1 MHLFTAAAL
10 TYAAPRAPPHT
21 RAFTQDDYLGFA
33 PHVALQVPTFT
44 QDDYLG
50 FTSRHSLVGN
60 GTRLAWVE
68 KVRGTEKVF
77 AVDLASSTLP
87 VVIANYTDAE
97 GYSIGALTLDG
108 ESFWWTRAT
117 PSDTNPAAD
126 ADPGTEV
133 ETLTIKCP
141 TLQTC
146 DGRVQLVAK
155 HVLRAVQHGK
165 ATFATTEGGRIRISE
180 YDGTPGDPLTTLVRT
195 AGALAEGCTAANPP
209 LAWSPDGNTLAFSVF
224 RLDHSFIGL
233 YTRGER
239 RVRWLA
245 PSMDSDRCPVWS
257 PDGTRLA
264 FVRFRAASIMTPSN
278 GAGGGIAGWLHQAP
292 TFSVM
297 VADVAAPVAR
307 PHAARVPVAEA
318 FREVADGSYPGTG
331 ENGYGSRPLV
341 WTKDGLAL
349 VVGSEASGHVHLVSV
364 LAAGDVAL
372 GTNVTTPLTPTSSAS
387 CEAQSWSYAAD
398 ADALFVAQTCAD
410 VLGADALWIQRI
422 PASAG
427 GTVVNVTRADPNVA
441 VGMPSM
447 VALGGGG
454 VAYLASTHNAST
466 QVVAWRPS
474 QPAPTPLTADA
485 PPKAFSAFVRP
496 RLVSFPSLD
505 GKATIHAQLFEPAG
519 GASTAAAAIFTHGGS
534 QRQMYGAIHFSPTY
548 ANLYTACQQLVL
560 DHGITVLSINY
571 RSGVGYGRDFRLCGP
586 PAPVAPGERRCGSLG
601 ALEYDDVKAGRAY
614 IDGLFAKAPP
624 KVGIF
629 GLSYGGLNCLQ
640 ALSRDPASY
649 AAGVCNAPVFN
660 WVSQLR
666 YDGAKVFDPAP
677 ILPPFLHQLPVGP
690 TSTDATPGWPA
701 QSVQNAAVAYA
712 SSPASHMG
720 NITGPLL
727 LVHGDLDE
735 EVPYQESLSLAR
747 ALRSRLGPD
756 KLETLF
762 FPGECHGECAYA
774 NQLAAHEATAAFLA
788 RHLL

>member
-1 MHLFTAAAL
+1 MPHSADLRRESAARREAR
-10 TYAAPRAPPHT
+10 AA
-21 RAFTQDDYLGFA
+21 
-33 PHVALQVPTFT
+33 
-44 QDDYLG
+44 
-50 FTSRHSLVGN
+50 
-60 GTRLAWVE
+60 
-68 KVRGTEKVF
+68 RG
-77 AVDLASSTLP
+77 
-87 VVIANYTDAE
+87 
-97 GYSIGALTLDG
+97 
-108 ESFWWTRAT
+108 
-117 PSDTNPAAD
+117 
-126 ADPGTEV
+126 
-133 ETLTIKCP
+133 
-141 TLQTC
+141 
-146 DGRVQLVAK
+146 
-155 HVLRAVQHGK
+155 QHGK

-264 FVRFRAASIMTPSN
+264 FVRFRAASIMTPSD

-297 VADVAAPVAR
+297 VADVAAPPAR
-307 PHAARVPVAEA
+307 PHATRVPVAEA

-331 ENGYGSRPLV
+331 ENGYGSRPLL
-341 WTKDGLAL
+341 WTANGRAL

-364 LAAGDVAL
+364 LASGDVAL
-372 GTNVTTPLTPTSSAS
+372 GTNVTTPLTPQSSAS

-427 GTVVNVTRADPNVA
+427 GTVVNVTRAEPNVA

-519 GASTAAAAIFTHGGS
+519 GASAAAAAAIFTHGGS

-586 PAPVAPGERRCGSLG
+586 PAPGAPGERRCGSLG

-614 IDGLFAKAPP
+614 VDGLFAKAPP

-666 YDGAKVFDPAP
+666 YDGAKNSTRRRSCRRTCTSSPSARP
-677 ILPPFLHQLPVGP
+677 RPTRRRGGRRSRCRTRRWRTPRRRRATWATSRGRCCWSTATSTRRCPTRSRSRSRARCARASAP
-690 TSTDATPGWPA
+690 TS
-701 QSVQNAAVAYA
+701 SRRS
-712 SSPASHMG
+712 SSPASATASAPTRISWRRTRRRRRFWRG
-720 NITGPLL
+720 ICCELRRRPAVYKYNERSTAALQARARRSVSELTIGSAASACGVRATLNTPLSD
-727 LVHGDLDE
+727 GDLGFCRSF
-735 EVPYQESLSLAR
+735 P
-747 ALRSRLGPD
+747 AL
-756 KLETLF
+756 
-762 FPGECHGECAYA
+762 
-774 NQLAAHEATAAFLA
+774 
-788 RHLL
+788 

>member
-10 TYAAPRAPPHT
+10 TYAAPRTPS
-21 RAFTQDDYLGFA
+21 AFMQDDYLS
-33 PHVALQVPTFT
+33 
-44 QDDYLG
+44 

-68 KVRGTEKVF
+68 RSRGTEKIF
-77 AVDLASSTLP
+77 AVDLASSNPP
-87 VVIANYTDAE
+87 VVVANYTDAD

-146 DGRVQLVAK
+146 SGRVQLVAK
-155 HVLRAVQHGK
+155 HVLRAVSHGK

-264 FVRFRAASIMTPSN
+264 FVRFRAASIMTPSD

-297 VADVAAPVAR
+297 VANVAAPLAR
-307 PHAARVPVAEA
+307 PHATRVPVAEA

-341 WTKDGLAL
+341 WTANGRAL

-364 LAAGDVAL
+364 LASGDVAL
-372 GTNVTTPLTPTSSAS
+372 GTNVTTPLTPKSSAS
-387 CEAQSWSYAAD
+387 CEAQSWSYAAERHHRRH
-398 ADALFVAQTCAD
+398 ADRHI
-410 VLGADALWIQRI
+410 G
-422 PASAG
+422 
-427 GTVVNVTRADPNVA
+427 
-441 VGMPSM
+441 
-447 VALGGGG
+447 LGGGG

-519 GASTAAAAIFTHGGS
+519 GTASAAAAIFTHGGS

-586 PAPVAPGERRCGSLG
+586 PAPGAPGERRCGSLG

-614 IDGLFAKAPP
+614 VDGLFTTTPP

-666 YDGAKVFDPAP
+666 YDGAKNFDPAP
-677 ILPPFLHQLPVGP
+677 ILPPYLHQLPVGP